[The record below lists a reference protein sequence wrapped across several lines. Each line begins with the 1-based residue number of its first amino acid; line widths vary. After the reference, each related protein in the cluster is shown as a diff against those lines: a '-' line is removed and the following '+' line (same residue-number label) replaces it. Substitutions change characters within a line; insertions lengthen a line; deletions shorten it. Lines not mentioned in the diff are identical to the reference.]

1 MPHTATHTSLPSDAE
16 GYITRILQ
24 RKPPYHVKVLGSEF
38 LITSLAVYPSGR
50 LSSCFM
56 RYLLS
61 QDLVA
66 GKMVAEVGVGCFAL
80 GILAAKHGAK
90 AVVGTDISS
99 EAIACAKFNR
109 VHHGVEQQT
118 TLLEG
123 EGLSPLLPHYE
134 GRIDVL
140 LCGAPWDRIS
150 AAVYQQLPRA
160 RQGISQAFYDID
172 DRLIT
177 ALLTRA
183 KTLLAP
189 RDKLFITSAM
199 SKIGRLEKLCATHQV
214 AYTIVVEEDIHEDGN
229 MHYILEVSLS

>member
-1 MPHTATHTSLPSDAE
+1 
-16 GYITRILQ
+16 
-24 RKPPYHVKVLGSEF
+24 
-38 LITSLAVYPSGR
+38 
-50 LSSCFM
+50 M

-66 GKMVAEVGVGCFAL
+66 GKMVAELGVGCFAL

-99 EAIACAKFNR
+99 EAISCAKVNR
-109 VHHGVEQQT
+109 AHHGVEQQT
-118 TLLEG
+118 ALLQG
-123 EGLSPLLPHYE
+123 EGLSPLLPRYK

-140 LCGAPWDRIS
+140 LCGAPWDTIS
-150 AAVYQQLPRA
+150 ASAYAQLPKA
-160 RQGISQAFYDID
+160 RQGISKAFYDID

-183 KTLLAP
+183 HTLLAP
-189 RDKLFITSAM
+189 GGKLFVTSAM

-214 AYTIVVEEDIHEDGN
+214 AYTILVEEDIHEDGN